1 MVQKK
6 VKKHTRQPVII
17 IFPYLF
23 IAKETS
29 FDKVVIKPYDA
40 NLIDKEEQT
49 IKQQLFKIASF
60 FRINGMLVQKWSYC
74 VTYPSNK
81 KSCDTLK
88 SSLNKFA
95 TIIRYSQLSDPH
107 NDARFSNFDYF
118 IFPLSKFNLGTASN
132 FNYYKGVLN
141 GEYTIGF
148 TTMKNDIKN
157 PFSFY
162 YNISPLT
169 VDNLDDNKYLQNFYS
184 NRIKEKEAKRLL
196 KAMEWFNRSF
206 ATIYELDYA
215 DAVVHLV
222 TAFEALFKVEDERNN
237 KAQVKSGLIQFLG
250 ESPELT
256 DWANKFYKLR
266 NDIVHGDTEL
276 SPFWFTPSRGIKAH
290 RHHLALARKIFSRC
304 LEALLNLRASSLT
317 SDIHEEL
324 ISNEIR
330 FKEAKKILVANAKSR
345 LQFAFRSISEIK
357 HDDFSMTKKQTE
369 ELGKLFLPYLLEDLR
384 NENRQN
390 AIAALDGILNWSGSD
405 YSELALLYVKGSDKY
420 DIFYFDNSVA
430 VPNAQSQ
437 FLREAGYNFLR
448 CAMDRLLTFSE

>member
-1 MVQKK
+1 MVPKK
-6 VKKHTRQPVII
+6 TKKHTRQPTII

-23 IAKETS
+23 IAKETC
-29 FDKVVIKPYDA
+29 FDKVVIKPSDK
-40 NLIDKEEQT
+40 NLIDKEEQM

-60 FRINGMLVQKWSYC
+60 FRINGRAVNQWSYC
-74 VTYPSNK
+74 VTYLSDK
-81 KSCDTLK
+81 KSWDTLK

-95 TIIRYSQLSDPH
+95 TIIRYSQLSDP
-107 NDARFSNFDYF
+107 NNNARFSNFDYF
-118 IFPLSKFNLGTASN
+118 IFPVSKSNLDIASN
-132 FNYYKGVLN
+132 IKHYEGILN
-141 GEYTIGF
+141 GEYPVIF
-148 TTMKNDIKN
+148 RTMKDSIKN

-169 VDNLDDNKYLQNFYS
+169 VGNLDDNKYLQNFYS
-184 NRIKEKEAKRLL
+184 NHLKEKEAKRLL

-206 ATIYELDYA
+206 ATTYELDYA

-276 SPFWFTPSRGIKAH
+276 SPFWFRHSRGTKGH
-290 RHHLALARKIFSRC
+290 RHHLLLARKIFSRC
-304 LEALLNLRASSLT
+304 LEAFLNLRASSLT
-317 SDIHEEL
+317 YDIHEEL

-330 FKEAKKILVANAKSR
+330 FKEAKKILVANAKSK

-405 YSELALLYVKGSDKY
+405 YGELALLYEKGIDEY
-420 DIFYFDNSVA
+420 DIFYFDDTVA
-430 VPNAQSQ
+430 VPNEQSQ
-437 FLREAGYNFLR
+437 FLRNAGYNFLR
-448 CAMDRLLTFSE
+448 VAMDRLLTFRE

>member
-1 MVQKK
+1 MVPKK
-6 VKKHTRQPVII
+6 TKKKTRQPAII

-23 IAKETS
+23 IAKETI
-29 FDKVVIKPYDA
+29 FDNVVIKPSDK

-49 IKQQLFKIASF
+49 IKQQLFKVASF
-60 FRINGMLVQKWSYC
+60 FRINGRPVNKWSYC
-74 VTYPSNK
+74 VTYLSNE
-81 KSCDTLK
+81 KSWATLK

-107 NDARFSNFDYF
+107 NNARFSNFDYF
-118 IFPLSKFNLGTASN
+118 IFPVSKSNLNIASN
-132 FNYYKGVLN
+132 FNHYVGVLN
-141 GEYTIGF
+141 GEYTMIF
-148 TTMKNDIKN
+148 RTMKDDIKN

-162 YNISPLT
+162 YNISSLT
-169 VDNLDDNKYLQNFYS
+169 VGNLDDNKYLQNFYS
-184 NRIKEKEAKRLL
+184 NHLKEKEAKRSL

-206 ATIYELDYA
+206 ATTYEMDYA

-276 SPFWFTPSRGIKAH
+276 SPFLFRHSRGTKGH
-290 RHHLALARKIFSRC
+290 RHHLLLARKIFSRC
-304 LEALLNLRASSLT
+304 LEAFLNLRASSLT
-317 SDIHEEL
+317 YDIHEEL

-330 FKEAKKILVANAKSR
+330 FKEAKKILVANAKSK

-384 NENRQN
+384 NEKNRQN
-390 AIAALDGILNWSGSD
+390 AIEALDGILNWSGSD
-405 YSELALLYVKGSDKY
+405 YDELALLYEKRIDE
-420 DIFYFDNSVA
+420 FYFDDTVA
-430 VPNAQSQ
+430 VPNEQSR
-437 FLREAGYNFLR
+437 FLRNAGYNFFRFALG
-448 CAMDRLLTFSE
+448 RLLTFRE